1 MRDICPRCACCSC
14 RTCHNTRHSSR
25 RGCRD
30 ANQLKSFGRLGM
42 GPCQGRICGLGVAEV
57 LARAQGVPVP
67 DVGYFRL
74 RWPAKPVPL
83 DELAKFSEPEIEPE
97 IEPEVEADDGG

>member
-1 MRDICPRCACCSC
+1 
-14 RTCHNTRHSSR
+14 
-25 RGCRD
+25 
-30 ANQLKSFGRLGM
+30 
-42 GPCQGRICGLGVAEV
+42 V